1 VGVFFVWLSG
11 VRLSLQMQ
19 WAEGLRANVGGLGG
33 WHWLVGGRGGRA
45 LLCSVV
51 GVVLVATY

>member
-1 VGVFFVWLSG
+1 MGVFFVWLLG

-19 WAEGLRANVGGLGG
+19 WVEGLRAKVRRLGG

-45 LLCSVV
+45 LLV
-51 GVVLVATY
+51 